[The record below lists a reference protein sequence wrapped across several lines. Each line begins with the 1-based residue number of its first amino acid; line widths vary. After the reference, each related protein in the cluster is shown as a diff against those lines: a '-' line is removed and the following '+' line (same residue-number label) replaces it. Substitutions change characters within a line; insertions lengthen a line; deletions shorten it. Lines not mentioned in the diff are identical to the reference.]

1 MGRIKDSFER
11 AENQESKTLITYYV
25 AGDNN
30 LNFSKKVFLSLLSHA
45 DIIEI
50 GVPFSD
56 PMAEGS
62 VIQRSHER
70 ALSSDISFKKI
81 LSLVKEL
88 RIHNQ
93 DKPIVL
99 MGYMNN
105 FLSQGESLFKK
116 IKNAGVDGL
125 IIVDLPYEE
134 SEFFY
139 NKLKDID
146 LDNNS
151 VKVLGKGGEERFS
164 NFDDFTKK
172 LIVKYLEKIGKY
184 PLSKSIID
192 NNLFVDKDN
201 KSLTRNNIQ
210 YIVTSNLKGLS
221 LSAFGP
227 HTLRHSFAT
236 HLLNRGVGISA
247 IQSLLGHSKLSSTQ
261 IYTHVSLEK
270 LQDTIDKAHPR
281 GKK

>member
-88 RIHNQ
+88 RIH
-93 DKPIVL
+93 
-99 MGYMNN
+99 
-105 FLSQGESLFKK
+105 
-116 IKNAGVDGL
+116 
-125 IIVDLPYEE
+125 
-134 SEFFY
+134 
-139 NKLKDID
+139 
-146 LDNNS
+146 
-151 VKVLGKGGEERFS
+151 
-164 NFDDFTKK
+164 
-172 LIVKYLEKIGKY
+172 
-184 PLSKSIID
+184 
-192 NNLFVDKDN
+192 
-201 KSLTRNNIQ
+201 
-210 YIVTSNLKGLS
+210 LS
-221 LSAFGP
+221 LI
-227 HTLRHSFAT
+227 H
-236 HLLNRGVGISA
+236 I
-247 IQSLLGHSKLSSTQ
+247 
-261 IYTHVSLEK
+261 
-270 LQDTIDKAHPR
+270 
-281 GKK
+281 

>member
-11 AENQESKTLITYYV
+11 VKNQESKTLITYYV
-25 AGDNN
+25 AGDNT
-30 LNFSKKVFLSLLSHA
+30 LNFSKKVFLKLLSYA

-88 RIHNQ
+88 RTHNQ

-116 IKNAGVDGL
+116 IKRETFGQL
-125 IIVDLPYEE
+125 I
-134 SEFFY
+134 
-139 NKLKDID
+139 
-146 LDNNS
+146 
-151 VKVLGKGGEERFS
+151 
-164 NFDDFTKK
+164 
-172 LIVKYLEKIGKY
+172 
-184 PLSKSIID
+184 
-192 NNLFVDKDN
+192 
-201 KSLTRNNIQ
+201 
-210 YIVTSNLKGLS
+210 
-221 LSAFGP
+221 
-227 HTLRHSFAT
+227 
-236 HLLNRGVGISA
+236 LN
-247 IQSLLGHSKLSSTQ
+247 
-261 IYTHVSLEK
+261 
-270 LQDTIDKAHPR
+270 
-281 GKK
+281 